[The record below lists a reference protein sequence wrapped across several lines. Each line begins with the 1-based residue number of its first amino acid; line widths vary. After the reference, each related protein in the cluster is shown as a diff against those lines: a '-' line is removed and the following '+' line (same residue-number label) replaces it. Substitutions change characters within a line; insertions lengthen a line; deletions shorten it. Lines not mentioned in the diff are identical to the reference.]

1 MTIKQQTYI
10 YEWTIMSI
18 GSLIYKA
25 GMALK
30 GDSGSLIYGRDLVQA
45 WALDHLD
52 KCDKNHRAVLDIG
65 CAKGDD
71 LLGIR
76 KNVSGDVNLYGLET
90 YEPYRVIA
98 AGNGINVSAFDLEC
112 ERMPF
117 ADSTFDVV
125 ILNQILEHTKELFF
139 IFDEL
144 SRVLKPDGILVIG
157 VPNLAAW
164 HDRLML
170 LLGEQP
176 TGMKVLGPHV
186 RGFTK
191 RGFTKFIESAGSFR
205 VECVK
210 GAGFLPFPIPVAK
223 LLAKIFPSF
232 ATSIFLKVKHYP
244 SSSTFADVVRTRK
257 FETNFRTV

>member
-1 MTIKQQTYI
+1 MG
-10 YEWTIMSI
+10 I
-18 GSLIYKA
+18 GSLIYKI
-25 GMALK
+25 GMSLK
-30 GDSGSLIYGRDLVQA
+30 KNSGSLIYGRDIVQS
-45 WALDHLD
+45 WALEHID
-52 KCDKNHRAVLDIG
+52 KTQGCNSSVLDIG

-71 LLGIR
+71 LLGI
-76 KNVSGDVNLYGLET
+76 KSKVTGNVSMYGLET
-90 YEPYRVIA
+90 YEPYRIIA
-98 AGNGINVSAFDLEC
+98 AENGIHVSAFDLEE

-117 ADSTFDVV
+117 ENSTFDVI

-144 SRVLKPDGILVIG
+144 SRVLKPDGILIIG

-191 RGFTKFIESAGSFR
+191 NGFIMFIEAAACFKVKS
-205 VECVK
+205 VK
-210 GAGFLPFPIPVAK
+210 GAGFLPFPIPLAK
-223 LLAKIFPSF
+223 LLATIFPSF
-232 ATSIFLKVKHYP
+232 ASSLFFKVIRQP
-244 SSSTFADVVRTRK
+244 STKTFADVVKERM
-257 FETNFRTV
+257 FETNYRLAEK